1 MACLNFLCSCH
12 FYVKFLLLSSL
23 SPSLWQLTISLSFE
37 IETFKPFFFLF
48 FRGWEWAVRMASS
61 FHLMSYQF
69 FFFCF
74 CMCVGTTYSRRSQ
87 TRQDTPTRKGR
98 SIHPWEERGKGR
110 TARGGDPL
118 MWLKSFAPLLIAK
131 CKYMVFSYHSQHT
144 HAHTYNSIR
153 PLSLSCLWES
163 LLPFGATT
171 RSFSCERKCIESLSG
186 RRTNNNVYLFKS
198 Q

>member
-1 MACLNFLCSCH
+1 MSFLCEISPS
-12 FYVKFLLLSSL
+12 LLPSSL
-23 SPSLWQLTISLSFE
+23 SLATNYISLFRNWDVQ
-37 IETFKPFFFLF
+37 TLLLPFFPWVRVGRADGF
-48 FRGWEWAVRMASS
+48 FISFNVISVFFSSASA
-61 FHLMSYQF
+61 
-69 FFFCF
+69 
-74 CMCVGTTYSRRSQ
+74 CVCVCTTYSRRSQ

-118 MWLKSFAPLLIAK
+118 MWLKSFSPLLIAK

-144 HAHTYNSIR
+144 HAHAYNSIR

-163 LLPFGATT
+163 LLPFRAAT